1 VLLAEKV
8 ESVSPERLAAELRLM
23 FSRHGRGEA
32 LRLLVGTNLIGPLF
46 DHRLKEAES
55 FWCSASDVLDAMRE
69 PNISLAIAVL
79 CYEKPR
85 LAADICNHLR
95 LSNHERKLT
104 VWLIEAIMGLESDSL
119 SAQYTDIPWSV
130 LQPWLAH
137 EWRFYLFDLMQSLA
151 AINLFSTEKVDWV
164 SEQVHRTDADL
175 NPPQLLC
182 GNDLMQLGVPSGP
195 VVGKL
200 LKQLRDLQLDEK
212 IISKEVAIQWVEQ
225 HCDSD

>member
-1 VLLAEKV
+1 
-8 ESVSPERLAAELRLM
+8 
-23 FSRHGRGEA
+23 
-32 LRLLVGTNLIGPLF
+32 
-46 DHRLKEAES
+46 
-55 FWCSASDVLDAMRE
+55 
-69 PNISLAIAVL
+69 
-79 CYEKPR
+79 
-85 LAADICNHLR
+85 
-95 LSNHERKLT
+95 
-104 VWLIEAIMGLESDSL
+104 MGLESDSL